1 MKEMPS
7 NPFTLQGK
15 SVLITGAASGIGRAT
30 ALLCSQ
36 MGATTILVDLNEE
49 GLKSTRGEIENQDT
63 CTIYPLN
70 LTDDVVVAS
79 FVGIL
84 PKLDGVVSNA
94 GIVKSLLAKF
104 NEKEDMEKI
113 FKINTFSHIN
123 LIQELIKQKKLNK
136 GASIVMTSSMSGVF
150 CGLAGGSLYGA
161 TKAALVGYAKAL
173 AIELASRGI
182 RVNTVHPGMIE
193 TPLTKDTAL
202 SAELL
207 ADDAKNYPLGRYGH
221 PEEIAAA
228 MVYLLSDATVWMTGS
243 KLLIDGGYSLK

>member
-1 MKEMPS
+1 MEKPC
-7 NPFTLQGK
+7 NPFSLQGK
-15 SVLITGAASGIGRAT
+15 TVLITGAASGIGKAT
-30 ALLCSQ
+30 AMLCAQ
-36 MGATTILVDLNEE
+36 MGATTILVDLNED
-49 GLKSTRGEIENQDT
+49 GLNNTRTEIDNPDG
-63 CTIYPLN
+63 CIIHPLN
-70 LTDDVVVAS
+70 LTDDAAVTP
-79 FVGIL
+79 FVGSI

-113 FKINTFSHIN
+113 FQINTFSHIN
-123 LIQELIKQKKLNK
+123 LIQELIKQKRLNK

-173 AIELASRGI
+173 AIELAPRGI

-207 ADDAKNYPLGRYGH
+207 AEDAKNYPLGRYGK